1 MHISLQGV
9 PLASFITK
17 ISAHQNTVQ
26 IKLDSI
32 LRVFCR
38 HYWEIYIYLY
48 IYLYIL
54 CPMRL
59 SIIKMLNFVNS
70 FVFLVVF
77 FFNILNF
84 TSGGTRIVK
93 INIHVSSVISV
104 NMWSQCERSNH
115 YNFVKWRVTRVR

>member
-9 PLASFITK
+9 PLVLFTARL
-17 ISAHQNTVQ
+17 SAYQKTVK

-32 LRVFCR
+32 LLVFSR

-54 CPMRL
+54 CPMRP

-70 FVFLVVF
+70 FVFRVVF

-84 TSGGTRIVK
+84 TSCGTRIVK
-93 INIHVSSVISV
+93 ITIYVSSIISV
-104 NMWSQCERSNH
+104 NMCSQCERSNH
-115 YNFVKWRVTRVR
+115 YNFVKWRVTRV